1 MEQNRSSFH
10 QKEMRMDS
18 HKQLATSTIHLKY
31 PLIWDCLSNRWLE
44 CSAAVRSYQEEGSR
58 KLYGKFSRLFKCKNN
73 LKKLNNMIA
82 CVPPY
87 LCIQNLWKDIQENII
102 SSYFWKMRLRRSV
115 THTFHLIH
123 NISFVIGI
131 RIW

>member
-1 MEQNRSSFH
+1 MGNVLDILNVKS
-10 QKEMRMDS
+10 K
-18 HKQLATSTIHLKY
+18 
-31 PLIWDCLSNRWLE
+31 
-44 CSAAVRSYQEEGSR
+44 
-58 KLYGKFSRLFKCKNN
+58 
-73 LKKLNNMIA
+73 LKKLNNMIV

-123 NISFVIGI
+123 NIPFVIGI
-131 RIW
+131 RIWWETTYGVLASRTV